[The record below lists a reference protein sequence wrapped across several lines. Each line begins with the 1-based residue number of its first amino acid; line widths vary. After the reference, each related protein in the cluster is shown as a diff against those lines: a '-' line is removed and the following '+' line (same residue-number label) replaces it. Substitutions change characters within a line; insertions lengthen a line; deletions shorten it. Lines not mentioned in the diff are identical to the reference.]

1 MDGFKGVLPGSVSK
15 YCLQHSPVPV
25 VVVRPSQKRQK
36 KKAKRE
42 ADPTRR
48 SYRDLLSVD
57 DGSEDVT
64 VYDNQATN
72 KLIIPKLPHYLQ
84 PSRPQ
89 TREPSVERDPRT
101 DDDHLHHNN
110 HPRRRS
116 RSPFANLSIDL
127 SRLNYW
133 SANSSGTDIQS
144 N

>member
-36 KKAKRE
+36 KKEKRE

-57 DGSEDVT
+57 DGSEDVKI
-64 VYDNQATN
+64 YNNQATN
-72 KLIIPKLPHYLQ
+72 NLLVPKLPHYLQ
-84 PSRPQ
+84 ASRPQ
-89 TREPSVERDPRT
+89 TREPSVERDPRA
-101 DDDHLHHNN
+101 DHHHLHHS
-110 HPRRRS
+110 HRTRRRS
-116 RSPFANLSIDL
+116 RSPFANLSVDL

-133 SANSSGTDIQS
+133 SGNSSGSDIQS
-144 N
+144 S